1 MTEVILANR
10 PPAQSPAP
18 EAIVDPRFG
27 WAAPLVLV
35 IAVFAAIVG
44 SLCIGA
50 YPLSFWRAGD
60 IVLHLAWPF
69 PLPDNPPWTVRELTV
84 VEIIRL
90 PRVLVAT
97 FAGMALGMSGAALQ
111 GMMRNPLVG
120 PDLVGVSS
128 GAACG
133 GVMAMLLD
141 WPPAGIV
148 ALAFVGGLGA
158 MACTFALARL
168 SRGDEGVAL
177 VLAGIFVGAFFMSC
191 VGLAQF
197 LANDAQLPNMVFWL
211 LGDFT
216 RANQQRVSMLAIPT
230 LGGGAIL
237 MLLRWRFNLLSLG
250 DLDAAALG
258 VNVRFLR
265 WAIIAI
271 VSLIVAAQ
279 VSVSGVIGWTGLVVP
294 HCALM
299 LVGPDH
305 RRLLPTA
312 ALLGAL
318 FTLAVNDVTR
328 TIIRAEIPVGVL
340 TALIGTPIICF
351 LFWKAQTKGWT
362 DE

>member
-1 MTEVILANR
+1 
-10 PPAQSPAP
+10 
-18 EAIVDPRFG
+18 
-27 WAAPLVLV
+27 
-35 IAVFAAIVG
+35 
-44 SLCIGA
+44 
-50 YPLSFWRAGD
+50 
-60 IVLHLAWPF
+60 
-69 PLPDNPPWTVRELTV
+69 
-84 VEIIRL
+84 
-90 PRVLVAT
+90 
-97 FAGMALGMSGAALQ
+97 
-111 GMMRNPLVG
+111 
-120 PDLVGVSS
+120 
-128 GAACG
+128 
-133 GVMAMLLD
+133 
-141 WPPAGIV
+141 
-148 ALAFVGGLGA
+148 
-158 MACTFALARL
+158 
-168 SRGDEGVAL
+168 
-177 VLAGIFVGAFFMSC
+177 
-191 VGLAQF
+191 
-197 LANDAQLPNMVFWL
+197 MVFWL

-237 MLLRWRFNLLSLG
+237 MLLRWQFNLLSLG

-340 TALIGTPIICF
+340 TAPIETPIICF
-351 LFWKAQTKGWT
+351 LFWKARTKGWT